1 MVGGASQNLVTA
13 NVGSAISRKLVSH
26 GTSVRAATGTGRAV
40 GGFAGGAL
48 AAPVFTMT
56 SLALDD
62 EEHSGTD
69 YVATGTRAFVSG
81 SLSSAIAA
89 GVVGAIWG
97 TEVPLLGNAVGFIIG
112 FGGYYLVD
120 ALTGEQVEQ
129 GIRAGLDGPTGRSR

>member
-1 MVGGASQNLVTA
+1 MGGL
-13 NVGSAISRKLVSH
+13 
-26 GTSVRAATGTGRAV
+26 
-40 GGFAGGAL
+40 AGGAL
-48 AAPVFTMT
+48 AAPVFMMT

-69 YVATGTRAFVSG
+69 YVATGTRAFVAG
-81 SLSSAIAA
+81 GLSSAIAA

-97 TEVPLLGNAVGFIIG
+97 SEVPLLGNAVGFIIG

-129 GIRAGLDGPTGRSR
+129 GIRDDLEGPPGSGRGG